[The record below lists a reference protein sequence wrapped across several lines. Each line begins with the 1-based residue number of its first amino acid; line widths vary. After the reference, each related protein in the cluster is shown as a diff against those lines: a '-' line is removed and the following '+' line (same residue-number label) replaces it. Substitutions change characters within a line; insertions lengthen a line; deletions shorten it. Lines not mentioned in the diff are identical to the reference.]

1 MKKSS
6 IVLLVALVNTV
17 YGQVPLSLYEAQQTA
32 VRKNYEVQLARNAA
46 EVNRLEN
53 TYGNAGGL
61 PTVGLS
67 MRDQESLTDIDQE
80 FSNGTKI
87 SRSGNASNNFNGQL
101 LVNYTLFNGFRI
113 RATRE
118 RLAALEAAG
127 EQELLAQLQNTLAD
141 VTVTYFDVV
150 RQQRYRT
157 SLVRSKE
164 FADQKLEIIDQR
176 VKVGLSNNADL
187 FQARIDVNASEQHLA
202 EQDLLIRRAMVDL
215 NTTIVSPVDT
225 QYLLTDSMVID
236 RSIALDSVLGFL
248 RNHPELLASLSRAD
262 ALEESIREVR
272 SQRMPSLRLD
282 GGYSYNRTVNEAG
295 FALFNLSNGPAI
307 GATLQ
312 VPLYNGGSVRSQ
324 EKIAR
329 LNADNARVAVSMT
342 QQRLEAQAIK
352 SYEAYRTALGQL
364 DQQEESFT
372 LASQVLDIQL
382 QRFSVGQSTIL
393 DLRAAQSSF
402 EQTAASLVNARY
414 IAKLAETELR
424 RLMCRLGS

>member
-364 DQQEESFT
+364 DQQEESFA

>member
-1 MKKSS
+1 
-6 IVLLVALVNTV
+6 
-17 YGQVPLSLYEAQQTA
+17 
-32 VRKNYEVQLARNAA
+32 
-46 EVNRLEN
+46 
-53 TYGNAGGL
+53 
-61 PTVGLS
+61 
-67 MRDQESLTDIDQE
+67 
-80 FSNGTKI
+80 
-87 SRSGNASNNFNGQL
+87 
-101 LVNYTLFNGFRI
+101 
-113 RATRE
+113 
-118 RLAALEAAG
+118 
-127 EQELLAQLQNTLAD
+127 
-141 VTVTYFDVV
+141 
-150 RQQRYRT
+150 
-157 SLVRSKE
+157 
-164 FADQKLEIIDQR
+164 
-176 VKVGLSNNADL
+176 
-187 FQARIDVNASEQHLA
+187 
-202 EQDLLIRRAMVDL
+202 
-215 NTTIVSPVDT
+215 
-225 QYLLTDSMVID
+225 
-236 RSIALDSVLGFL
+236 
-248 RNHPELLASLSRAD
+248 
-262 ALEESIREVR
+262 
-272 SQRMPSLRLD
+272 MPSLRLD

-364 DQQEESFT
+364 DQQEESFA

>member
-32 VRKNYEVQLARNAA
+32 VRKNYKVQLARNAA

-262 ALEESIREVR
+262 ALQESIREVR

-364 DQQEESFT
+364 DQQEESFA